1 MDFKIDKIIM
11 KIDISYAAVS
21 SGSLKKIARGLVM
34 ALFLSSVAGC
44 ATVGHE
50 FPAGQVSTIKI
61 GETTQNDIRATFGN
75 PWRTGIEDS
84 LRTWTYGIY
93 HYSLF
98 DDASTEDLLIRFDKR
113 GVVTSFVFNTT
124 KRSK

>member
-1 MDFKIDKIIM
+1 M
-11 KIDISYAAVS
+11 KIDVLCTVVSTRSLRKAA
-21 SGSLKKIARGLVM
+21 AGLVMVM
-34 ALFLSSVAGC
+34 ALFSVAGC

-61 GETTQNDIRATFGN
+61 GETTQNEIRSIFGN
-75 PWRTGIEDS
+75 PWRTGIEDG

-93 HYSLF
+93 HYSIF
-98 DDASTEDLLIRFDKR
+98 DDASTEDLLVRFDKH
-113 GVVTSFVFNTT
+113 GVVSSFVFNTT